1 MRSLK
6 QWLIPDTQMPP
17 LWGLAMLTFSGTLA
31 MHIFVPALP
40 DAGASLA
47 ATPAQMQ
54 MTISFYIVGLAVGQ
68 LIYGPLSDRYGRRK
82 PLLAGLLLYI
92 IASFAALFV
101 DGVHSLIALR
111 LMAAFGGCAGMVL
124 GRVIVR
130 DTTRVAQDVASRLAL
145 MNVMVVI
152 GPGLAPLLGGVLV
165 HHLGWRSVF
174 IFLCLLGIANMA
186 YTIFLL
192 PETRQPSVRARSVV
206 RDYISLLRSP
216 VFLGYA
222 VGGGLATTSIYAV
235 VAAAPFVFMEQLHRP
250 ASEVGLYLSLVIGAM
265 ALGNLLARFLLR
277 RLPLRQVLLGA
288 NALSIVS
295 AACMFVACLSME
307 LSVGIFI
314 GPAIVF
320 SIAAGLTSPAAATQV
335 ISVQPELSG
344 AASGLYGFGQMM
356 IGAVCTVISGL
367 GADHALLAALTL
379 LVASL
384 VGQYAFRCALA

>member
-1 MRSLK
+1 MRSFK
-6 QWLIPDTQMPP
+6 QWFIPDSHMPP

-40 DAGASLA
+40 DAGASLT

-54 MTISFYIVGLAVGQ
+54 MTISFYIIGLAVGQ

-82 PLLAGLLLYI
+82 PLLAGLALYVLASLGALL
-92 IASFAALFV
+92 V
-101 DGVHSLIALR
+101 DDAHSLITLR
-111 LMAAFGGCAGMVL
+111 LLAALGGCAGMVL

-130 DTTRVAQDVASRLAL
+130 DTTSRAQDVASRLAL

-152 GPGLAPLLGGVLV
+152 GPGLAPLLGGILV

-174 IFLCLLGIANMA
+174 VFLSLLGIANMA

-192 PETRQPSVRARSVV
+192 PETRQPAPRKRSVM
-206 RDYISLLRSP
+206 REYGSLLRSP

-222 VGGGLATTSIYAV
+222 FGGGLATTSIYAV
-235 VAAAPFVFMEQLHRP
+235 VAAAPFVFMEQLGRP
-250 ASEVGLYLSLVIGAM
+250 ASEVGGYLSLVIGAM

-277 RLPLRQVLLGA
+277 RLPLRHVLLGA
-288 NALSIVS
+288 NALSIAS
-295 AACMFVACLSME
+295 AVFLFVVCVGFE
-307 LSVGIFI
+307 LSVPLFI

-320 SIAAGLTSPAAATQV
+320 SIAAGLTSPAATTQV

-356 IGAVCTVISGL
+356 IGAVCTVVTGL

-379 LVASL
+379 LISSV
-384 VGQYAFRCALA
+384 VGQFAFRRALA